1 MEIVEKIISYLKE
14 TYSPDAI
21 IIYGSFADGSAN
33 EHSDFDALVMAD
45 RDKLHDSSVI
55 DGTILDV
62 FVYPSNTFRS
72 VYNPEEFVQVADGKI
87 VLDKNGAA
95 HRLQKQVLS
104 TIEHTQKKTADE
116 IRQEISWCE
125 KMVLR
130 TMRHDAEGYYRWHW
144 VLTDSLEIYCDIQG
158 FRYLGPKK
166 TLRLMEHA
174 DKEAFRIYSEAL
186 KYFERERL
194 SEWISYLKRLSSNT
208 K

>member
-72 VYNPEEFVQVADGKI
+72 VYNPAEFVQVADGKI

-104 TIEHTQKKTADE
+104 TIEHTQKKPRMKSSRRSAGV
-116 IRQEISWCE
+116 
-125 KMVLR
+125 K
-130 TMRHDAEGYYRWHW
+130 RW
-144 VLTDSLEIYCDIQG
+144 
-158 FRYLGPKK
+158 F
-166 TLRLMEHA
+166 
-174 DKEAFRIYSEAL
+174 
-186 KYFERERL
+186 
-194 SEWISYLKRLSSNT
+194 
-208 K
+208 